1 MTAPAPLLLP
11 FSLTSST
18 LLMVPQSAHLAALT
32 ALEGATA
39 EDELPDA
46 GALHADNEIANDM
59 PSMT

>member
-1 MTAPAPLLLP
+1 
-11 FSLTSST
+11 
-18 LLMVPQSAHLAALT
+18 MVPQSAHLAALT